1 MRPITPEEIQETARL
16 AGLSVVPEKLERFA
30 ESISAI
36 IASMEE
42 IKKLPVETVP
52 ETARLTEE
60 VNVWREDVIEDSLLR
75 EEVFQNGTHAD
86 GYFVVPAVLKHK

>member
-1 MRPITPEEIQETARL
+1 MRTITSEEIQETALL
-16 AGLSVVPEKLERFA
+16 AGLSVVPEKMERFA

-36 IASMEE
+36 VAYMEE
-42 IKKLPVETVP
+42 IKHLPVETVP

-60 VNVWREDVIEDSLLR
+60 VNVWREDVIEESLTPK
-75 EEVFQNGTHAD
+75 EVFQNGTNAD

>member
-1 MRPITPEEIQETARL
+1 MRSITPEEVQEVARL
-16 AGLSVVPEKLERFA
+16 AGLHVPPEKLAGFA
-30 ESISAI
+30 KGITAI
-36 IASMEE
+36 VAYMEE

-60 VNVWREDVIEDSLLR
+60 SNVWREDTVTESLSQK
-75 EEVFQNGTHAD
+75 EVFQNGTHAE